1 MEIENTNHRG
11 VVSNYKKFEQGIVL
25 YFQENDNIGNINIL
39 YNSSLYQEC
48 IEFYGSEENL
58 VGRDL
63 ELIKTKNRLIAFKD
77 LNTGKVFIV
86 RDAVFYECRVSLIDA
101 NIEYL
106 MKEYRKSERDI
117 IKIIMEYAELIP
129 NIEDKVE
136 ANKTL

>member
-1 MEIENTNHRG
+1 MEIENTNYRG

-25 YFQENDNIGNINIL
+25 YFQENDNIGNINII